1 MNRACY
7 ARVVSDFVTGD
18 KPVRNERVIRIVERC
33 IIGHLWLTA
42 VWVFALREELI
53 DRIEGVGLNGIV
65 GSENDELRNLG
76 LRENLI
82 SASVMMVVDSVYG
95 SRSH

>member
-1 MNRACY
+1 M
-7 ARVVSDFVTGD
+7 VSDFVTGD
-18 KPVRNERVIRIVERC
+18 KPVRNERVIRVVERC
-33 IIGHLWLTA
+33 IIGHLRLTA
-42 VWVFALREELI
+42 IWVFALREELI